1 MQRSIYY
8 FQILLLLNRRII
20 YSKSKNLF
28 KIYLINLFIYK
39 ANILQVFL
47 NINLREIK
55 YFIYLF
61 NYKNIMRI
69 SQLTSIVPI
78 SLITVILLR
87 VMRCCYHYSSNCTHF
102 SDRKTKY
109 WSWSKLLKYTNLKP
123 ISSKNLSSYHC
134 KLIATIPIIKA
145 NYNLLFSQRII
156 L

>member
-78 SLITVILLR
+78 SLITVILL
-87 VMRCCYHYSSNCTHF
+87 
-102 SDRKTKY
+102 
-109 WSWSKLLKYTNLKP
+109 KYTNLKP